1 MSKVLD
7 RLGLELLSGQEPL
20 TTNDDSDLKLLD
32 FWRWSGSC
40 LMDNTQRG
48 VLAEFLVA
56 AALDIH
62 RTPREEWGNIDL
74 ELQLGGRSIKIEVK
88 SSSER
93 QSWAGNPSGF
103 HEFDIRR
110 TEDSDGRIK
119 GSRRWADIYVFCI
132 LKNRHSV
139 IQTDALDTEKWEF
152 LVLPTQTLE
161 KLRAKQKRIRKGPL
175 LEIGAISASYSELA
189 KTIVKTA
196 GAVSKST

>member
-7 RLGLELLSGQEPL
+7 RLGLKLLSGQEPL
-20 TTNDDSDLKLLD
+20 TTNDGADLKLLD
-32 FWRWSGSC
+32 FWQWSGSC

-74 ELQLGGRSIKIEVK
+74 ELQLHGRPIKIEVK

-93 QSWAGNPSGF
+93 QSWAGKPSGF
-103 HEFDIRR
+103 HQFDIRR
-110 TEDSDGRIK
+110 TEDSEGK
-119 GSRRWADIYVFCI
+119 TTGSRRWADVYVFCI

-161 KLRAKQKRIRKGPL
+161 KLRTNQKSIRKGPL
-175 LEIGAISASYSELA
+175 LELGAISSNYSELA
-189 KTIVKTA
+189 KTIAETA
-196 GAVSKST
+196 GDLNE